1 MMALLIKYSILL
13 SSCVVLVLFSFY
25 AFGLL
30 LDKDQEQH
38 PQQRKHNSLRSR
50 LLHPL
55 EPQVE
60 SEVEVELERLLDEEV
75 TLNDDEELIKSN
87 IQYNVLPNNI
97 L

>member
-60 SEVEVELERLLDEEV
+60 FEVEVEVELERLLDEEV
-75 TLNDDEELIKSN
+75 TLNDDEEQPS
-87 IQYNVLPNNI
+87 
-97 L
+97 